1 MKVTLAIKIPKYFA
15 ITLIPIPLKQRS
27 LSGSKMLAYIQKS
40 LQIIYIQLLYQ
51 KISLQAMGITSA
63 QSDLRVSKNTN
74 YYSKSFTENI
84 ISSDQQRH

>member
-1 MKVTLAIKIPKYFA
+1 MKVTLAIKIQKCLV

-63 QSDLRVSKNTN
+63 QSDSRVSKNIN
-74 YYSKSFTENI
+74 YYSRSFTENI